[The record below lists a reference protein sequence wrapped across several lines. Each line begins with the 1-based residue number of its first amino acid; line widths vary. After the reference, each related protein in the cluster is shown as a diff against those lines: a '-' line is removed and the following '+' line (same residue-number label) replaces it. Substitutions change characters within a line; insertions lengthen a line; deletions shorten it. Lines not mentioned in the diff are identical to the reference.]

1 MEVSKP
7 HEESMEFDPNS
18 NENSPRLLDVLKFSV
33 LNFVLDGADKVLKD
47 PRTLKNHLHVSNG
60 IALQEYHLDSNEN
73 GTEDGNSS
81 MDTNRVHGG
90 NVFEGKTKRV
100 RNSLQENERLLRIWG
115 AAETSVTSAVSKR
128 VKAQKSIAVR
138 IGFAF
143 FKSIYVCSMLVGLL
157 ASGFILGGFMMR
169 KLVEK
174 PIHTREILNFDYSK
188 ASPVAFVP
196 IMSSGVG
203 NPSSLLSKVNLE
215 SGKPSSTRTIPYNH
229 KLQLTVSLTVPESEH
244 NQNLGVFQVRV
255 EFLSANGN
263 VTASSS
269 HPCMLRFK
277 SLPIRLAQTL
287 LKSAPLVA
295 GFQSESQILNIHM
308 TEFTEGLEP
317 TACLRVILEQR
328 AEYEPGKGIPQIYAA
343 YLDLESELPKL
354 KRFIWCW
361 RRTLFIWS
369 SMISFLTELVIILAF
384 FRPIIVPRRT
394 CHVRK
399 TVLRGSDQ

>member
-100 RNSLQENERLLRIWG
+100 RNSLQENERVCNKSGNPLLNSSKNYGNPSEVVNFSSMDFNLFPINFLAFVALSLMKIIGFQMSLFFSFFTFPIWLSYVCLMFLLFPLQTLRRIRGYFMKKLLRIWG

-244 NQNLGVFQVRV
+244 NQNLGVFQV
-255 EFLSANGN
+255 FC
-263 VTASSS
+263 SSS
-269 HPCMLRFK
+269 IHK
-277 SLPIRLAQTL
+277 SGTL
-287 LKSAPLVA
+287 
-295 GFQSESQILNIHM
+295 M
-308 TEFTEGLEP
+308 
-317 TACLRVILEQR
+317 
-328 AEYEPGKGIPQIYAA
+328 
-343 YLDLESELPKL
+343 
-354 KRFIWCW
+354 
-361 RRTLFIWS
+361 
-369 SMISFLTELVIILAF
+369 
-384 FRPIIVPRRT
+384 
-394 CHVRK
+394 
-399 TVLRGSDQ
+399 